1 MHFRSTSGSWD
12 ASFSVVQKL
21 EDVLVIQILAQ
32 TITHPPLEVK
42 RCPVKLSLLESGAL
56 GNLCNALGIISVII
70 KMRLMDYILF
80 PLNRLVPYCSFN
92 FRESSHG
99 LSSTSISQV
108 YLGSSTSIPHQNQ
121 QYEEDRKRRK
131 SAHSNS
137 TSSLHRRNNNGN
149 GFSAD
154 HGRHCGETIQDHIY
168 NPNRGRFSTRFL
180 IFPFGSI
187 LFSAL
192 LRILDIFRLFMFF
205 IKLQRCRWRP

>member
-1 MHFRSTSGSWD
+1 
-12 ASFSVVQKL
+12 
-21 EDVLVIQILAQ
+21 
-32 TITHPPLEVK
+32 
-42 RCPVKLSLLESGAL
+42 
-56 GNLCNALGIISVII
+56 
-70 KMRLMDYILF
+70 MDYILPPF
-80 PLNRLVPYCSFN
+80 HRLVPYCSFN

-168 NPNRGRFSTRFL
+168 NHNRGIFSTWLL
-180 IFPFGSI
+180 IFAFGSI
-187 LFSAL
+187 L
-192 LRILDIFRLFMFF
+192 RILHIFRLFMFF